1 MCVEPRFF
9 SHCTCHTT
17 TSTPTKPHI
26 LRHVPKESEVV
37 GPNVVVFILFY
48 FILVAPWPREIHH
61 RLQYHLHEIFF
72 VRLCSPLPLFHVGF
86 TNVAKFRVRVSLERD
101 RRGLGPGRQKSWR
114 SWRLKQ
120 RHGGNIHTFW
130 YKIGVQQHIG
140 LIAWFRWFFITEN
153 QLHD

>member
-37 GPNVVVFILFY
+37 GSNVVNLWFCFYPCCTLPAWNPPSSSISSPRNLFI
-48 FILVAPWPREIHH
+48 
-61 RLQYHLHEIFF
+61 
-72 VRLCSPLPLFHVGF
+72 RLCSPLPLFHVGF

-130 YKIGVQQHIG
+130 YNIGVQQHIG